1 MCGIVGRVGPAPVS
15 EREIRCMCDAIRHRG
30 PDDWGVFVE
39 AGTGLGARRLSI
51 IDIAG
56 GHQPITNE
64 DGTVVVVMNGEIY
77 NYPQLRPELEAAG
90 HRFRTRTDTEVLLH
104 LYEQHGAAMLGR
116 LRGMFAFAIWDRPR
130 RRLLLG
136 RDHFGQK
143 PLFYTVSG
151 GRLTFASE
159 VKALLADDPSLA
171 ELSPFALDQYL
182 TLRFVQPPETF
193 FPRVR
198 ALPPAHYMVW
208 EDGKPRVERYWQLAY
223 GPKWAESEAELLER
237 IDAMLAETV
246 SAHLLSDVPVG
257 AFLSGGLDSTLIASY
272 AAREL
277 GSELR
282 TFSMGIPY
290 RDLNELPAA
299 AAVAARYGTRHFAE
313 EVTPSVVHDLPRL
326 VAALDEPADPLSMC
340 LLHLARMTAREVKV
354 VLGGDGG
361 DELFGG
367 YDRYSADRW
376 LDLYR
381 SVPSV
386 VRDLVS
392 SQVLGRLPDQFTFKS
407 FTHKLRWVDQMA
419 RKSGGERYAESM
431 QFFRFNEAH
440 RMELYT
446 PEFRRKLD
454 GRRPDACVLDL
465 FAGAPAE
472 DPVDRMMY
480 VDVASRLPGQS
491 LMILDRATM
500 AYSLES
506 RSPFLDVRFAELM
519 ARVPVGLKVR
529 GRQLRYLERKLA
541 ERYLPPAVLSR
552 KKQGFASPLMYILN
566 DEVRRLAPRLLLG
579 SELARDGYLRA
590 ERVRELVSE
599 HLEGRRDHGNRIW
612 LLLTAEVWYR
622 HFIGRRSAEDLE
634 AELAEGSGTQHAS
647 TPVAAQTVSHG

>member
-15 EREIRCMCDAIRHRG
+15 EREIRRMCDAIQHRG

-39 AGTGLGARRLSI
+39 GGTGLGARRLSI
-51 IDIAG
+51 IDLAG
-56 GHQPITNE
+56 GHQPIANE
-64 DGTVVVVMNGEIY
+64 DGSIVVVMNGEIY
-77 NYPQLRPELEAAG
+77 NYPELRPELEAAG

-104 LYEQHGAAMLGR
+104 LYEQHGEAMLEK
-116 LRGMFAFAIWDRPR
+116 LRGMFAFAIWDRTR

-143 PLFYTVSG
+143 PLFYTVAN

-171 ELSPFALDQYL
+171 ELSPHALDQYL

-193 FPRVR
+193 FPGVR

-208 EDGKPRVERYWQLAY
+208 ENGKSRVERYWQLTY
-223 GPKWAESEAELLER
+223 GPKWTEGEAELLER
-237 IDAMLAETV
+237 IDALLAETV
-246 SAHLLSDVPVG
+246 TAHLLSDVPVG

-272 AAREL
+272 AARKL

-313 EVTPSVVHDLPRL
+313 EVTRPVVNDLPRL
-326 VAALDEPADPLSMC
+326 VAVLDEPADPLSMC

-386 VRDLVS
+386 VRDMVS

-407 FTHKLRWVDQMA
+407 LTHKLRWVDQMS
-419 RKSGGERYAESM
+419 RKSGGERYSESM
-431 QFFRFNEAH
+431 QFFWFNEAH
-440 RMELYT
+440 RLELYT
-446 PEFRRKLD
+446 PEFRRML
-454 GRRPDACVLDL
+454 GGARPDACVLDL
-465 FAGAPAE
+465 FAAAPAD

-480 VDVASRLPGQS
+480 VDAASRLPGQS

-506 RSPFLDVRFAELM
+506 RSPFLDVRFTEFM
-519 ARVPVGLKVR
+519 ARLPVGLKVR
-529 GRQLRYLERKLA
+529 GRRLRYLERRLA
-541 ERYLPPAVLSR
+541 ERYLPPEVLGR

-566 DEVRRLAPRLLLG
+566 EEVRRLAPRLLLG

-590 ERVRELVSE
+590 DRVRELVSE

-612 LLLTAEVWYR
+612 LLLSAGVWYR

-634 AELAEGSGTQHAS
+634 ADLAEVASRPGAGSLLAR
-647 TPVAAQTVSHG
+647 

>member
-1 MCGIVGRVGPAPVS
+1 MCGIVGRVGPGPVA
-15 EREIRCMCDAIRHRG
+15 EAEIRRMCDAIRHRG
-30 PDDWGVFVE
+30 PDDWGVFIE
-39 AGTGLGARRLSI
+39 GGAGMGARRLSI

-56 GHQPITNE
+56 GHQPIASE

-77 NYPQLRPELEAAG
+77 NYPELRPALEAAG
-90 HRFRTRTDTEVLLH
+90 HRFRTRTDTEVLVH
-104 LYEQHGAAMLGR
+104 LYEEHGEGMLR
-116 LRGMFAFAIWDRPR
+116 HLRGMFAFALWDRSR

-143 PLFYTVSG
+143 PLFYTIAD

-171 ELSPFALDQYL
+171 ELSPYALDQYL
-182 TLRFVQPPETF
+182 TLRFVQPPQTF
-193 FPRVR
+193 FPRIR

-208 EDGKPRVERYWQLAY
+208 EGGTKRVERYWQLAY
-223 GPKWAESEAELLER
+223 GPKWTEGEDELLER
-237 IDAMLAETV
+237 IDALLAESVT
-246 SAHLLSDVPVG
+246 AHLLSDVPVG
-257 AFLSGGLDSTLIASY
+257 AFLSGGLDSTLVAAY
-272 AAREL
+272 AARTL

-299 AAVAARYGTRHFAE
+299 AVVAARYGTRHFAE
-313 EVTPSVVHDLPRL
+313 EVTPTVVRDLPRL

-381 SVPSV
+381 NVPSV

-392 SQVLGRLPDQFTFKS
+392 TQVLGRLPDQFTFKS
-407 FTHKLRWVDQMA
+407 VTHKLRWVDQMA
-419 RKSGGERYAESM
+419 RKSGGERYSESM
-431 QFFRFNEAH
+431 QFFWFNEAH
-440 RMELYT
+440 RLELYT
-446 PEFRRKLD
+446 PEFRRRL
-454 GRRPDACVLDL
+454 GHARPDACVLDL
-465 FAGAPAE
+465 FVGAPAE

-506 RSPFLDVRFAELM
+506 RSPFLDVRFAEFM
-519 ARVPVGLKVR
+519 ARVPVRHKVR

-541 ERYLPPAVLSR
+541 ERYLPPEVLRR

-566 DEVRRLAPRLLLG
+566 EEVRRLAPRLLHG
-579 SELARDGYLRA
+579 SELVRDGYLRP

-622 HFIGRRSAEDLE
+622 HFVGRRSAEDLE
-634 AELAEGSGTQHAS
+634 AELVEAGGESA
-647 TPVAAQTVSHG
+647 PIVAASAR

>member
-15 EREIRCMCDAIRHRG
+15 EREIRRMCDAIHHRG
-30 PDDWGVFVE
+30 PDDWGIFTE
-39 AGTGLGARRLSI
+39 DGTGLGARRLSN

-56 GHQPITNE
+56 GHQPLANE

-77 NYPQLRPELEAAG
+77 NYPELRPNLEAAG
-90 HRFRTRTDTEVLLH
+90 HRFRTRTDTEVLVH
-104 LYEQHGAAMLGR
+104 LYEEHGEQMLR
-116 LRGMFAFAIWDRPR
+116 HLRGMFGFALWDRNR

-151 GRLTFASE
+151 GSLTFASE
-159 VKALLADDPSLA
+159 VKALLADDPGLA
-171 ELSPFALDQYL
+171 ELSPQALDQYL

-208 EDGKPRVERYWQLAY
+208 EDGKARVERYWQLSY
-223 GPKWAESEAELLER
+223 GPKWTEGEAELLER

-257 AFLSGGLDSTLIASY
+257 AFLSGGLDSTLVASY

-277 GSELR
+277 GFELR

-313 EVTPSVVHDLPRL
+313 EVTPTVVHDLPRL

-340 LLHLARMTAREVKV
+340 LLHLSRMTAREVKV

-392 SQVLGRLPDQFTFKS
+392 SQVLDRLPDQFTFKS
-407 FTHKLRWVDQMA
+407 LTHKLRWVDQMA
-419 RKSGGERYAESM
+419 RKSGGERYSETM
-431 QFFRFNEAH
+431 QFFWFNQAH
-440 RMELYT
+440 RLELYT
-446 PEFRRKLD
+446 PEFQRRLA
-454 GRRPDACVLDL
+454 GARPDACILDL
-465 FAGAPAE
+465 FANAPAE
-472 DPVDRMMY
+472 HPVDRMMY
-480 VDVASRLPGQS
+480 VDIASRLPGQS

-506 RSPFLDVRFAELM
+506 RSPFLDVRLAEFM
-519 ARVPVGLKVR
+519 ARVPAGLKVR
-529 GRQLRYLERKLA
+529 GRRLRYLERKLA
-541 ERYLPPAVLSR
+541 ERYLPPAVLRR
-552 KKQGFASPLMYILN
+552 KKQGFASPLMYILSE
-566 DEVRRLAPRLLLG
+566 EVRRLAPRLLLQ

-590 ERVRELVSE
+590 ERVSQLVAE
-599 HLEGRRDHGNRIW
+599 HLDGRRDHGNRIW
-612 LLLTAEVWYR
+612 LLLTAEIWYR
-622 HFIGRRSAEDLE
+622 HFIGRRSAADLE
-634 AELAEGSGTQHAS
+634 AELIDVSGRVSAAPEVLSRSAS
-647 TPVAAQTVSHG
+647 

>member
-1 MCGIVGRVGPAPVS
+1 MSVIDVS
-15 EREIRCMCDAIRHRG
+15 E
-30 PDDWGVFVE
+30 
-39 AGTGLGARRLSI
+39 AGR
-51 IDIAG
+51 
-56 GHQPITNE
+56 QPIGSE
-64 DGTVVVVMNGEIY
+64 DGTVQVCFNGEIY
-77 NYPQLRPELEAAG
+77 NFDEIRRDLLAHG
-90 HRFRTRTDTEVLLH
+90 HRFASRTDTEVIAH
-104 LYEQHGAAMLGR
+104 AWEEWGPQAVDR
-116 LRGMFAFAIWDRPR
+116 FNGMFAFAVWHRQQ
-130 RRLLLG
+130 RRLWLVRDRLG
-136 RDHFGQK
+136 VK
-143 PLFYTVSG
+143 PLYYTHQD
-151 GRLTFASE
+151 GRLVFGSE
-159 VKALLADDPSLA
+159 IKALLAVPGISRSLDPV
-171 ELSPFALDQYL
+171 ALDAYL
-182 TLRFVQPPETF
+182 ALNYVPGPRTIWQGIEQVPPGHILTTTGRDHTIEPYWDVRFGRDRYTSRTQAIADI
-193 FPRVR
+193 R
-198 ALPPAHYMVW
+198 ALC
-208 EDGKPRVERYWQLAY
+208 D
-223 GPKWAESEAELLER
+223 
-237 IDAMLAETV
+237 DAVRLRLV
-246 SAHLLSDVPVG
+246 SDVPLG

-313 EVTPSVVHDLPRL
+313 EVTPMVVRDLPRL
-326 VAALDEPADPLSMC
+326 IAALDEPADPLSMC

-381 SVPSV
+381 SVPSA

-431 QFFRFNEAH
+431 QFFWFNEAH
-440 RMELYT
+440 RRELYT
-446 PEFRRKLD
+446 PEFHRKL
-454 GRRPDACVLDL
+454 GGVRPDACVLDL

-506 RSPFLDVRFAELM
+506 RSPFLDVRFAEFM

-529 GRQLRYLERKLA
+529 GRRLRYLERKLA
-541 ERYLPPAVLSR
+541 ERYLPREVLAR

-566 DEVRRLAPRLLLG
+566 EEVRRLAPRLLLG

-590 ERVRELVSE
+590 ERVGELVRE

-622 HFIGRRSAEDLE
+622 HFVGRRSAEDLE
-634 AELAEGSGTQHAS
+634 AELAEVAGTPPAS
-647 TPVAAQTVSHG
+647 TVLARSAS

>member
-1 MCGIVGRVGPAPVS
+1 
-15 EREIRCMCDAIRHRG
+15 
-30 PDDWGVFVE
+30 
-39 AGTGLGARRLSI
+39 
-51 IDIAG
+51 
-56 GHQPITNE
+56 
-64 DGTVVVVMNGEIY
+64 
-77 NYPQLRPELEAAG
+77 
-90 HRFRTRTDTEVLLH
+90 
-104 LYEQHGAAMLGR
+104 
-116 LRGMFAFAIWDRPR
+116 
-130 RRLLLG
+130 
-136 RDHFGQK
+136 
-143 PLFYTVSG
+143 
-151 GRLTFASE
+151 
-159 VKALLADDPSLA
+159 
-171 ELSPFALDQYL
+171 
-182 TLRFVQPPETF
+182 
-193 FPRVR
+193 
-198 ALPPAHYMVW
+198 
-208 EDGKPRVERYWQLAY
+208 
-223 GPKWAESEAELLER
+223 
-237 IDAMLAETV
+237 
-246 SAHLLSDVPVG
+246 
-257 AFLSGGLDSTLIASY
+257 
-272 AAREL
+272 
-277 GSELR
+277 
-282 TFSMGIPY
+282 MGIPY

-313 EVTPSVVHDLPRL
+313 EVTPTVVHDLPRL

-431 QFFRFNEAH
+431 QFFWFNEAH
-440 RMELYT
+440 RAELYT
-446 PEFRRKLD
+446 PEFRRKL
-454 GRRPDACVLDL
+454 GGARPDACILDL
-465 FAGAPAE
+465 FASAPAE

-519 ARVPVGLKVR
+519 ARVPVGLKIR

-541 ERYLPPAVLSR
+541 ERYLPREVLDR

-566 DEVRRLAPRLLLG
+566 DEVRRLAPRLMLK
-579 SELARDGYLRA
+579 SELARDGYLRT
-590 ERVRELVSE
+590 ERVRDLVNE

-622 HFIGRRSAEDLE
+622 HFIGRRSADDLE
-634 AELAEGSGTQHAS
+634 AELAEGTG
-647 TPVAAQTVSHG
+647 VLVER